1 MHSSCQQR
9 RLHCLAPCTART
21 RPAPTLQVLMHP
33 RDAQGQEI
41 TWRNVAA
48 LDGYVRRL
56 NEVADRLADKN
67 RWAGGPSPQP
77 SCCRRLW
84 LAVPTGGAQMLV
96 QGGRSARLP
105 KIMLRPGSEM
115 RHCT

>member
-1 MHSSCQQR
+1 MYLSISMGVDCASQHIPV
-9 RLHCLAPCTART
+9 CLQCLFLYRSFQPNQTKEWRA
-21 RPAPTLQVLMHP
+21 LQVLMNP

-67 RWAGGPSPQP
+67 RWV
-77 SCCRRLW
+77 LHW
-84 LAVPTGGAQMLV
+84 
-96 QGGRSARLP
+96 
-105 KIMLRPGSEM
+105 
-115 RHCT
+115 

>member
-1 MHSSCQQR
+1 MN
-9 RLHCLAPCTART
+9 
-21 RPAPTLQVLMHP
+21 P

-67 RWAGGPSPQP
+67 RRAGSV
-77 SCCRRLW
+77 
-84 LAVPTGGAQMLV
+84 AV
-96 QGGRSARLP
+96 
-105 KIMLRPGSEM
+105 
-115 RHCT
+115 